1 VFQPAGDPVELGV
14 YLLNT
19 WDELEEPPEHLR
31 DVEALRGFLD
41 RRGFGAEAKG
51 VGPGELTAVRALR
64 GRLRSAFEAPD
75 EETAVHHLNEVLG
88 ESRAVLQLEGALR
101 AWRFR
106 FAGPLLDV
114 LAATTAWSLLE
125 GIRVDGWDRF
135 GRCAAAPCCCVFVD
149 RSRNRSRRYCS
160 ELCADRAAQA
170 AHRRRLRAGSPT
182 RRSSHR

>member
-1 VFQPAGDPVELGV
+1 VFQPAGDPVELAV

-19 WDELEEPPEHLR
+19 WDVLEEPPELLR
-31 DVEALRGFLD
+31 DVEALRRFLA
-41 RRGFGAEAKG
+41 RRGFDAEAKG
-51 VGPGELTAVRALR
+51 VGSRELTAVRDLR
-64 GRLRSAFEAPD
+64 SRLRTAFEAPD
-75 EETAVHHLNEVLG
+75 EETAVHRLNEVLG
-88 ESRAVLQLEGALR
+88 ESRAVLELEGAHR

-125 GIRVDGWDRF
+125 TIRVDGWDRF
-135 GRCAAAPCCCVFVD
+135 GFCAAAPCCAAFVD

-170 AHRRRLRAGSPT
+170 AHRRRRRAGTTAP
-182 RRSSHR
+182 RSSGR